1 MYDEDLPRL
10 NEEYLKTKDINER
23 EKAENLFNLL
33 KLDNYPVT
41 PKDRDKRFAKRN
53 EARKLCNIR
62 QRGIKVYKR
71 S

>member
-1 MYDEDLPRL
+1 MPRL

-41 PKDRDKRFAKRN
+41 PKDRDKRFAKEMKQGNYAIQAERD
-53 EARKLCNIR
+53 
-62 QRGIKVYKR
+62 KVYKR